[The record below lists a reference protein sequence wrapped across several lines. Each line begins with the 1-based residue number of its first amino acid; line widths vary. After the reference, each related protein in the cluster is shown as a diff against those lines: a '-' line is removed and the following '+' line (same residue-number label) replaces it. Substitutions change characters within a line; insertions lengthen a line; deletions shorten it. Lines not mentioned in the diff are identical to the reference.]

1 MSVKH
6 RKSVFRF
13 WKIFHYLQTI
23 PKSDPKQWKIK
34 IPFFFSKHK
43 KTCLLATSIVSFRQ
57 QSSHHKSRG
66 KKSGSRQ
73 DTMVDNSQKCRLQ
86 YWATRSSV
94 HSFART
100 AHSLARSLTSRTPLH
115 SLAPSLAHFVA
126 QGPIGPSMRSLA
138 NI

>member
-94 HSFART
+94 HSFRCT
-100 AHSLARSLTSRTPLH
+100 AHSFACSALLA
-115 SLAPSLAHFVA
+115 SLAGSPALTCSLACLLCSL
-126 QGPIGPSMRSLA
+126 PRSWDSE
-138 NI
+138 